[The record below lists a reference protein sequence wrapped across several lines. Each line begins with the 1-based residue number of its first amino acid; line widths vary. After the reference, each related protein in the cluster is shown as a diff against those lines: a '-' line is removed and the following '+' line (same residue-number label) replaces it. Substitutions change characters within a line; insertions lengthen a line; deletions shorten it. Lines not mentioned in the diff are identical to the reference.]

1 MKYKPG
7 FITYECE
14 GCETVSYVWNSRR
27 GEVPQ
32 FIPCTKGKCN
42 HVMSPVYSKY
52 RYKTN
57 HLPGRYE
64 RVIVNISFTSAIT
77 KAMAMRP
84 NMASDHPEV
93 QRLAFALYKDG
104 TQPQIILG
112 TDYAAYCRA
121 AQNEVLPPP
130 PQEPVRT
137 MRRVRAT

>member
-14 GCETVSYVWNSRR
+14 CEAVSYIWNSRR

-32 FIPCTKGKCN
+32 FIPCTRAKCN
-42 HVMSPVYSKY
+42 HVMSPVYAKFRY
-52 RYKTN
+52 RAQHT
-57 HLPGRYE
+57 PE
-64 RVIVNISFTSAIT
+64 RFEKVIVNISFTASLK
-77 KAMAMRP
+77 KALAMRP
-84 NMASDHPEV
+84 SMASDHPEV

-112 TDYAAYCRA
+112 SDYAAYCRA

-137 MRRVRAT
+137 VRRVQAA